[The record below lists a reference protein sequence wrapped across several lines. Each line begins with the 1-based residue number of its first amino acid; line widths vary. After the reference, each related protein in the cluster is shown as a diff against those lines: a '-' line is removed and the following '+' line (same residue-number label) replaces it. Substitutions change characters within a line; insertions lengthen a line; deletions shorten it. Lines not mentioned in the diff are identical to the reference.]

1 MGYPNWN
8 GLVKYEL
15 WQNFSIE
22 KKLTNDKNEDSSYK
36 MHSVSKQNKKYL
48 TASTNDYITLWKPSS
63 LNFIA
68 FKT

>member
-22 KKLTNDKNEDSSYK
+22 KKLTNDKSEDSSYK
-36 MHSVSKQNKKYL
+36 MHSVSKQNKNAKKIFDCKYKWL
-48 TASTNDYITLWKPSS
+48 H
-63 LNFIA
+63 NFMD
-68 FKT
+68 TV